1 MRMVINPQLTLGEI
15 DIPNIVIDP
24 KSRDDIPQLL
34 KGIQFIYTN
43 EPLRERVFK
52 ILEELMPDR
61 VGAEGKASPHT
72 GRPGMAQWII
82 LVLGVIRLGL
92 NIDYDRLQELANQH
106 STIRKMLGHSGWE
119 DESYYELQTLKDN
132 LRLFTPE
139 ILERISQEVVNAGHV
154 ALKKSPEDGLEGRCD
169 SFVVETHVH
178 FPTDTNLLYDAIRK
192 AIETVARLSAAHEI
206 MGWRQSGHLI
216 RRFKSAYRHIQRLR
230 HSTSQNEL
238 KRQAKQDE
246 LTQAIKDYLALAEGH
261 LGRIRLTQETLARLE
276 QPPSLQALEGYL
288 QHAERQIDQI
298 RRRVLEGETI
308 PHEEKV
314 FSIFQP
320 HTEWVQK
327 GKAGV
332 PVELGLKVCVLEDQH
347 GFILHHQ
354 VMQKTTDEQ
363 VAVAMTQ
370 KANERFQGLSSV
382 SYDKGFHSPAN
393 QTELQSHVD
402 RVILPKKGRL
412 SAIDRERQSDPEFV
426 RLRKRHS
433 AVESAINALE
443 AHGLDFC
450 PDHGIEGF
458 HRYVGLAVLARNIQ
472 RLGVILREK
481 EARARRGPY
490 KKAA

>member
-1 MRMVINPQLTLGEI
+1 LTIDNIDVKATLKRVQVLLDEEPNLSPALRSTLEVLILVVQLMVGRLSLSSRNSSKPPSTDRFPTSKKPKEGEAKKTGGQKGRVGTTLKKVENPDRIENLPVDRRALPEGEYTEVGYESRQVFNIEIQRVVTEYRAQILEDALGQRFTAAFPLEVSKAVQYGNGVKAQAVYQSQYQLIPYNRVQEYFRDQLQLPISQGSVFNFNQQAHAALEQFELTLINRLLTSRVLHSDETGININGTNHWLHCVSNPQWTLFYAHAKRGMDAVVSKE
-15 DIPNIVIDP
+15 V
-24 KSRDDIPQLL
+24 L
-34 KGIQFIYTN
+34 
-43 EPLRERVFK
+43 
-52 ILEELMPDR
+52 
-61 VGAEGKASPHT
+61 PH
-72 GRPGMAQWII
+72 
-82 LVLGVIRLGL
+82 
-92 NIDYDRLQELANQH
+92 
-106 STIRKMLGHSGWE
+106 
-119 DESYYELQTLKDN
+119 
-132 LRLFTPE
+132 F
-139 ILERISQEVVNAGHV
+139 
-154 ALKKSPEDGLEGRCD
+154 
-169 SFVVETHVH
+169 
-178 FPTDTNLLYDAIRK
+178 
-192 AIETVARLSAAHEI
+192 
-206 MGWRQSGHLI
+206 
-216 RRFKSAYRHIQRLR
+216 
-230 HSTSQNEL
+230 
-238 KRQAKQDE
+238 
-246 LTQAIKDYLALAEGH
+246 
-261 LGRIRLTQETLARLE
+261 
-276 QPPSLQALEGYL
+276 EGYL

-412 SAIDRERQSDPEFV
+412 SAIDRERQSDPIFV